1 MPHILWRRTMA
12 TRMPRTSAFAKARLA
27 KRSQVTTPVVGSVET
42 NEGFFSD
49 MTGKPV
55 VVGNYVLT
63 TQSNRLMLAQVKK
76 ISKSRVGVFPAIE
89 HRKSNSPPKERMY
102 SRDHHNVSLVEDAE
116 MFMLKLR
123 GQ

>member
-1 MPHILWRRTMA
+1 MA
-12 TRMPRTSAFAKARLA
+12 TRMPRTSAFAKARFA

-55 VVGNYVLT
+55 VIGNYVLT
-63 TQSNRLMLAQVKK
+63 TQANRLMLAQVKK
-76 ISKSRVGVFPAIE
+76 ISKSRVSVFPAIE

-102 SRDHHNVSLVEDAE
+102 SRDHHNVSLIEDAE

>member
-1 MPHILWRRTMA
+1 MPKPTSFKKTWPS
-12 TRMPRTSAFAKARLA
+12 TRPSR
-27 KRSQVTTPVVGSVET
+27 VTTPKVGSVQT
-42 NEGFFSD
+42 NQDFFSD
-49 MTGKPV
+49 MTGKSV

-63 TQSNRLMLAQVKK
+63 TQANRLMLAQVKK
-76 ISKSRVGVFPAIE
+76 ISKSRVSVFPAIE

-102 SRDHHNVSLVEDAE
+102 SRDHHNVSLIEDAE

>member
-1 MPHILWRRTMA
+1 MPKSTSF
-12 TRMPRTSAFAKARLA
+12 TRARLA
-27 KRSQVTTPVVGSVET
+27 KRPKVTTPKVGSVQT
-42 NEGFFSD
+42 NQDFCSD
-49 MTGKPV
+49 MTGKTV

-63 TQSNRLMLAQVKK
+63 TQANRLMLAQVKK
-76 ISKSRVGVFPAIE
+76 ISKSRVSVFPAIE

-123 GQ
+123 GE

>member
-1 MPHILWRRTMA
+1 MA
-12 TRMPRTSAFAKARLA
+12 TRTPKHTSFKKTWPSQRTR
-27 KRSQVTTPVVGSVET
+27 VTTPKVGSVNT
-42 NEGFFSD
+42 SQDFFAD
-49 MTGKPV
+49 MTGKTV

-63 TQSNRLMLAQVKK
+63 TQSNRLMLAQVRK
-76 ISKSRVGVFPAIE
+76 ISKSRVSVFPAIE

-123 GQ
+123 GE

>member
-1 MPHILWRRTMA
+1 MPKPTSFKKTWPSKRTRITA
-12 TRMPRTSAFAKARLA
+12 
-27 KRSQVTTPVVGSVET
+27 PVVGSVET

-76 ISKSRVGVFPAIE
+76 ITKTRVSVFPAIE
-89 HRKSNSPPKERMY
+89 HRKSNSPPKEKLY
-102 SRDHHNVSLVEDAE
+102 SRNHYNVSLVEDAE

-123 GQ
+123 GE

>member
-1 MPHILWRRTMA
+1 
-12 TRMPRTSAFAKARLA
+12 MPRGGRPSK
-27 KRSQVTTPVVGSVET
+27 VTAPKTGSVNT
-42 NEGFFSD
+42 NQDFFSD

-63 TQSNRLMLAQVKK
+63 TQHNRLMLAQVKK
-76 ISKSRVGVFPAIE
+76 ISKSRVSVFPAIE